1 MIYSLIINGSDEVIS
16 FSSVTDFTES
26 LSATVTMHETEV
38 GFPISD
44 NVVFSNP
51 EFSISGV
58 FSYYNSMTREI
69 VLENGEFVVREFNSK
84 ASPVESHVDIEKR
97 VRNVYE
103 SKQPFSII
111 KSTSLDDVT
120 GTEVDRIKS
129 CVMRGLTFNT
139 TSDRHG
145 AVFPSMQI
153 VQVRQAE
160 VLEEDVPNAKPQIV
174 PIVDKSATSTNVKQ
188 STETG
193 TDNQPNTV
201 SSDATAAK
209 KEAEELA
216 KDKSVFDTKRTE
228 WANTAKSDIEK
239 GYQYLEK
246 QRQVYELNKQGVK
259 ADLQY
264 YNGSW
269 GISKE

>member
-16 FSSVTDFTES
+16 FSSVTDFTEN

-69 VLENGEFVVREFNSK
+69 ILENGEFVVREFNSK

-97 VRNVYE
+97 IRSVYE

-174 PIVDKSATSTNVKQ
+174 PIVDKSATSTNVNQ

-193 TDNQPNTV
+193 TDKTPNEMVTD
-201 SSDATAAK
+201 STTTDAKLNDVDPETKARYDRKNSETDFKIQLARREREALELERADGK
-209 KEAEELA
+209 KRY
-216 KDKSVFDTKRTE
+216 V
-228 WANTAKSDIEK
+228 DI
-239 GYQYLEK
+239 
-246 QRQVYELNKQGVK
+246 V
-259 ADLQY
+259 
-264 YNGSW
+264 NGTPR
-269 GISKE
+269 IIIMKE